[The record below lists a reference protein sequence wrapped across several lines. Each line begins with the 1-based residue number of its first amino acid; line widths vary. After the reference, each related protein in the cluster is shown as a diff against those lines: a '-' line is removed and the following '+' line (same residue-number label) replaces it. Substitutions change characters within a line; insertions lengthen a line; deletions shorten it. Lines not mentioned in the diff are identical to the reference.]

1 MLSLFNFDREYIT
14 KGHTLIGGI
23 DEAGRGPLAGPVVA
37 ACVILSEDFYID
49 GLNDSKKLTEAAR
62 NRIFKELL
70 YNKAVGI
77 GVGMATNE
85 EIDSVNILNATRA
98 AMKRAVADVP
108 VRPQL
113 LLIDA
118 VKLKDI
124 DIKQVS
130 IIKGDEKSA
139 SIAAASV
146 VAKVVRDSIM
156 RGYHKTYPQ
165 YGFIRHKGY
174 GTKEH
179 MANIKEHGPCE
190 IHRMTF
196 APVAALKEKILFAQ

>member
-1 MLSLFNFDREYIT
+1 MSALFDFDREYIT
-14 KGHTLIGGI
+14 NGHTLIGGI

-37 ACVILSEDFYID
+37 ACVILPAGIYIE

-70 YNKAVGI
+70 YNKAVRIGLGI
-77 GVGMATNE
+77 ATNA
-85 EIDSVNILNATRA
+85 EIDSVNILNATRI
-98 AMKRAVADVP
+98 AMKRAVTDVP
-108 VRPQL
+108 IRPKL

-124 DIKQVS
+124 DIEQVS

-139 SIAAASV
+139 SIASASV
-146 VAKVVRDSIM
+146 IAKVVRDSIM
-156 RGYHKTYPQ
+156 SGYHKTYPQ

-174 GTKEH
+174 GTREH
-179 MANIKEHGPCE
+179 VANIKEHGPCE

-196 APVAALKEKILFAQ
+196 APVSKMI

>member
-1 MLSLFNFDREYIT
+1 MFGLFNHDKEYFT
-14 KGHTLIGGI
+14 RGHTPIGGI

-37 ACVILSEDFYID
+37 ACVVLPEDFYIE
-49 GLNDSKKLTEAAR
+49 GLNDSKKLSVVQR
-62 NRIFKELL
+62 DRVFLQLL
-70 YNKAVGI
+70 YNTAVHI

-85 EIDSVNILNATRA
+85 EIDRFNILNATRL
-98 AMKRAVADVP
+98 AMKRAVSDVF
-108 VRPQL
+108 VKPQL

-118 VKLKDI
+118 VKIKDI
-124 DIKQVS
+124 GIEQVS

-156 RGYHKTYPQ
+156 SAYHKRYPQ

-179 MANIKEHGPCE
+179 VLNIREHGPCE

-196 APVAALKEKILFAQ
+196 APVAGLKEKTLPL